1 MNYRVPKI
9 TLYENREIQILIAHI
24 LRKVGSMS
32 KEELMRCTVDQDFV
46 KYFDFHSCIMSMEE
60 KKLITI
66 ETIDG
71 CEICHPTNQSNYL
84 AIELAYSIP
93 LSVREDSVYHAKKIT
108 SHTHLEKSVKCEI
121 IPLEQGYHLYI
132 RFINEVGGADL
143 MELKIYAP
151 TLEAAQQMEKRF
163 FANPAG
169 AYRSVLN
176 SFIQGYLTVSEAE
189 LKEAMED
196 D

>member
-1 MNYRVPKI
+1 MNFRAPKL
-9 TLYENREIQILIAHI
+9 TLYEDKEIQILIAHL
-24 LRKVGSMS
+24 LRKVGCMS
-32 KEELMRCTVDQDFV
+32 KEELMRCTVDQEFV
-46 KYFDFHSCIMSMEE
+46 KYFDFHSSIMSMEE

-66 ETIDG
+66 EKEDD

-93 LSVREDSVYHAKKIT
+93 LSIREDAVYLAKKIT
-108 SHTHLEKSVKCEI
+108 AHTHLEKAIKCEI
-121 IPLEQGYHLYI
+121 ITLDQGYHLYI

-151 TLEAAQQMEKRF
+151 TLEAAQQMERKF

-169 AYRSVLN
+169 AYRGVLN
-176 SFIQGYLTVSEAE
+176 SFIHGYLTVSDAE

-196 D
+196 N